1 MMIIL
6 KKDSIVIENGAVFLV
21 ILFGKLTFVI
31 KLLASV
37 AELFAVFVCRAFIV
51 VFKIQLHF
59 AYDAFK
65 LARSLT
71 FE

>member
-31 KLLASV
+31 KLLASDT
-37 AELFAVFVCRAFIV
+37 EPFAVFVRGAFIV

-59 AYDAFK
+59 PYDAVK
-65 LARSLT
+65 LACALA